1 MFFLSRETKVYKA
14 KLYVRMKK
22 IFQKR
27 LSKVCVAKKSVYLC
41 SAFTRHGEHS
51 SVG

>member
-22 IFQKR
+22 NYWCPLKLSSPIWLFIFLGQPI
-27 LSKVCVAKKSVYLC
+27 Y
-41 SAFTRHGEHS
+41 
-51 SVG
+51 